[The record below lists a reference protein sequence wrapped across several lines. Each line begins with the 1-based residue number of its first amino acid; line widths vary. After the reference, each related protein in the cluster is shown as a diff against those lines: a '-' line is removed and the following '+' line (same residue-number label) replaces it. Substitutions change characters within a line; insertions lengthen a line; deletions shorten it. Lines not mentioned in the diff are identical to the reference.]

1 MASVALSNPIPNRVR
16 VSVLMLVYDR
26 PELIGRAI
34 RSVLGQQ
41 FEDWELIVVHDGPN
55 QRIEAIMRDWVA
67 QDSRIRYLRRR
78 SPGNIANAYNYGIT
92 HARGA
97 YIAILDDDDY
107 WSAPDKLSKQVAFL
121 DEHSNYV
128 GCGGGMIVID
138 SHGKELMRY
147 LKHEYHS
154 DICRSALLANPMA
167 HSTTMFRREIGDELT
182 SYDDSLSGFQDWDI
196 WLTLANKGKLYN
208 FQEIFTRYTL
218 WEGGGSFRQ
227 HRANAMAGI
236 KIVWRHRG
244 SYSNV
249 PGALVLAF
257 LHYTYACLPLFVK
270 QQSFSFLS
278 RLKKTIFACHTA
290 STAVTS
296 KPVTQSASRLQTP
309 SRLN

>member
-16 VSVLMLVYDR
+16 VSVLMVVYGR

-41 FEDWELIVVHDGPN
+41 FEDWELSGVHDGPN

-78 SPGNIANAYNYGIT
+78 SLGNIANAYNYGIT

-138 SHGKELMRY
+138 NHGKELMRY

-154 DICRSALLANPMA
+154 DICRSALLAN
-167 HSTTMFRREIGDELT
+167 
-182 SYDDSLSGFQDWDI
+182 
-196 WLTLANKGKLYN
+196 
-208 FQEIFTRYTL
+208 
-218 WEGGGSFRQ
+218 
-227 HRANAMAGI
+227 
-236 KIVWRHRG
+236 
-244 SYSNV
+244 
-249 PGALVLAF
+249 
-257 LHYTYACLPLFVK
+257 
-270 QQSFSFLS
+270 
-278 RLKKTIFACHTA
+278 
-290 STAVTS
+290 
-296 KPVTQSASRLQTP
+296 
-309 SRLN
+309 